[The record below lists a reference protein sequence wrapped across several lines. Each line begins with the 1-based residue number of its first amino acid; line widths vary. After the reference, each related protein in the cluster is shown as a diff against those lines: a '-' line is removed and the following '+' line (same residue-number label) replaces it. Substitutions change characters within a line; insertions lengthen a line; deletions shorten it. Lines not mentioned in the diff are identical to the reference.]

1 MNLHLEPLLQLFD
14 DPPKED
20 GIGKVIGALNLNLG
34 EGIGLALLQNAIG
47 HSFELIDESCKEGHD
62 RGGNGKRLDAWARAK
77 LGGQNHLLQIE
88 IKNWSAAALGT
99 KALSPHTPQNSQEIR
114 EYREKCWDDYF
125 GAYNNDTAFL
135 PWGDNINKVLRR
147 MVLPSGYLEKD
158 RKTVRPLLMLW
169 AAMHPEGKKEA
180 LFKVKLPS
188 TRQCKAEVDNF
199 GGFKELWFFSM
210 SSHIRNLHHQNISSI
225 RVDEKLLEKPMNAV
239 KKLSRDLDIW
249 RGRFFDGL

>member
-14 DPPKED
+14 NPPKED
-20 GIGKVIGALNLNLG
+20 DAGKVIGPLNLILG
-34 EGIGLALLQNAIG
+34 EGIGLALLKNAIG
-47 HSFELIDESCKEGHD
+47 NSFELIDEACKEEHD
-62 RGGNGKRLDAWARAK
+62 RGGNGKRLDAWATSK
-77 LGGQNHLLQIE
+77 LGGQSHLLQIE
-88 IKNWSAAALGT
+88 IKNWSATAPGVKTLA
-99 KALSPHTPQNSQEIR
+99 PETPQHSQEIR
-114 EYREKCWDDYF
+114 EYREKCWNNYFWDY
-125 GAYNNDTAFL
+125 NDYTAFL
-135 PWGDNINKVLRR
+135 PAGDNINKVLRR

-188 TRQCKAEVDNF
+188 TRTCNQEVDNF

-225 RVDEKLLEKPMNAV
+225 RVDKRLLEAPMNAI
-239 KKLSRDLDIW
+239 KKLSKDLDIW